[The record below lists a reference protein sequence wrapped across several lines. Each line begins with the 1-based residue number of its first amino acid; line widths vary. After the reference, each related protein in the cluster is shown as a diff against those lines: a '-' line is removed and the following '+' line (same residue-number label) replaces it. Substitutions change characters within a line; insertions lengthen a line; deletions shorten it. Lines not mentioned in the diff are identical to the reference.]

1 LAQATVERTETMRRE
16 LLTFC
21 LSLGLAATP
30 ALAQVDPN
38 TGARPGRD
46 PGVGQ
51 SWPLS
56 SNASN
61 TGAGDVR
68 STIAPTLPAPD
79 VGENAT
85 PQQLLVAARQSLAAG
100 RTGQAQ
106 EALERAQTRL
116 LDRDTPLFQTNV
128 PSNHP
133 AVQQI
138 STALRALGAG
148 DRATAMRAIDAA
160 LPIAN

>member
-1 LAQATVERTETMRRE
+1 MRTGLLSSALAI
-16 LLTFC
+16 
-21 LSLGLAATP
+21 GLMASP
-30 ALAQVDPN
+30 ALAQVDPA
-38 TGARPGRD
+38 TGARPGRE

-56 SNASN
+56 PNASN

-85 PQQLLVAARQSLAAG
+85 PQQLLAAARQALAAG

-133 AVQQI
+133 AVLQI

-148 DRATAMRAIDAA
+148 DRATAMQAIDAA

>member
-1 LAQATVERTETMRRE
+1 MRTGLLNLTLA
-16 LLTFC
+16 
-21 LSLGLAATP
+21 LGLVAMP
-30 ALAQVDPN
+30 ALAQTDPN
-38 TGARPGRD
+38 TGARPGHD

-51 SWPLS
+51 SWPLATG
-56 SNASN
+56 ASN

-68 STIAPTLPAPD
+68 STIAPTLPDPD

-85 PQQLLVAARQSLAAG
+85 PQQLLAAARQALAIG

-116 LDRDTPLFQTNV
+116 LDRDTPLFQTNT

-133 AVQQI
+133 AVIHI
-138 STALRALGAG
+138 SNALKALGAG
-148 DRATAMRAIDAA
+148 NRASAMAAIDAA
-160 LPIAN
+160 MPLAN